1 MQAVGG
7 KRIKVDADS
16 EVQLSSAHK
25 RNFFECVES
34 QTGTPYSND
43 SKAPRCVVVLGGG
56 KTISST
62 GRWLQFPFSL
72 CDLGGLGF
80 YYCAITP
87 IRIPPDWEGEIWVVN
102 TDAINDSYIHYV
114 EY

>member
-1 MQAVGG
+1 MLQAIGG
-7 KRIKVDADS
+7 KRIKVSADS

-43 SKAPRCVVVLGGG
+43 SEIPRCVIVLGGG
-56 KTISST
+56 KIVSST
-62 GRWLQFPFSL
+62 GRWLQFNFTVYE
-72 CDLGGLGF
+72 LGLLGF
-80 YYCAITP
+80 FCSITP
-87 IRIPPDWEGEIWVVN
+87 MRIPPDWEGEIWAVN
-102 TDAINDSYIHYV
+102 TDAVNDSYIHYV